1 MVNYERKTEAQ
12 KVLKLDSEKAEGK
25 SYSEK
30 ETRRAVV
37 NTRAD
42 TALIAASL
50 TIMNKQLR
58 WVRILLVLILL
69 VLVFL
74 AIP

>member
-1 MVNYERKTEAQ
+1 MGNYERKAEAQ
-12 KVLKLDSEKAEGK
+12 KVLKLDAEKAEGK

-42 TALIAASL
+42 TALIATNL
-50 TIMNKQLR
+50 TIINKQLR
-58 WVRILLVLILL
+58 WVRVLLVLILL
-69 VLVFL
+69 VLTFT

>member
-1 MVNYERKTEAQ
+1 MGNYERKTQAQ

-42 TALIAASL
+42 TALIAANL
-50 TIMNKQLR
+50 AIMNKQLR

-69 VLVFL
+69 LLVFL

>member
-1 MVNYERKTEAQ
+1 MGNYERKAEAQ

-42 TALIAASL
+42 TALVATNL

-58 WVRILLVLILL
+58 WVRILLALILL
-69 VLVFL
+69 VLVFI

>member
-1 MVNYERKTEAQ
+1 MGNYERKTEAQ